1 MEDGSGRTE
10 SATRSQGTPHD
21 TVIDALGLLLRA
33 GPEQLDTAIV
43 SVLHRLGTAVG
54 AERALL
60 CTAGPTGWRLTH
72 QWHAPSCDAAADCL
86 NGRSVLEIVDDPDA
100 LAEGRPL
107 VYPDLASLPE
117 GALPR
122 TVLDSGVQA
131 MALVP
136 LVSDAGVS
144 GIIGLQRLRGPGGF
158 DATGLWMAR
167 ALSDGLG
174 SALARRQ
181 AEAERDAARAAQA
194 ETLER
199 LRATL
204 AAMPELVLE
213 IDIDGRCID
222 FHTAAP
228 ELLAVRPEAVLG
240 RTLEETLPPRI
251 ARLQRMAMKKALG
264 AGTARVPPYPLT
276 LGGVEHWYETTIVRR
291 RVRGQDGFI
300 FRIRDVTAER
310 QREAENAMLIEVTR
324 TMTNLAVLLD
334 NQGCIIWTNPAAER
348 VSGWRMAD
356 LRGKPFDSLADTATD
371 PAAIALLKTA
381 IAERRSC
388 RMELA
393 GRRRDGTS
401 YWVDVW
407 LQPLADP
414 TGKPQ
419 GFLAIKNDITAIKR
433 HERELERLALE
444 AEQAHSRLHAALEV
458 LQDGFALFD
467 AEDRMVLSNERYRSF
482 FPQSSAMI
490 APGVLFEDVLR
501 HALAAGEF
509 RDAVGREEAWLA
521 ERMAQHREFSSQAE
535 LHLKDGRWVRVFE
548 HATPDG
554 GRVGLRV
561 DVTALKD
568 AERRLNDIITSARIG
583 IWEYDVQSGTT
594 EFSRLWWEMLG
605 YGDEQPTTL
614 TRELWNSLIHPDDS
628 LTLRELTRQ
637 LRSGTLEA
645 LESEMRLRHREGH
658 WVHILTRGQVSAY
671 DSEGAATRIAGIGLD
686 LTDRR
691 QVEDRLRTI
700 LEASA
705 VGTWH
710 LDCVTGRVS
719 IDDQYAAMLGY
730 RMDDLLPWTR
740 DKFESLV
747 HPDDLQSLHDRVS
760 GLYGSDRST
769 VAHEFRMRHRDGR
782 WVWIL
787 SQTRVQRWSAPGI
800 AAEETGV
807 HIDITERKQREAAL
821 AEAKQALE
829 EALFAHRASEQ
840 RYSDIAQASN
850 EWFWEIAPG
859 RRVTHLTAG
868 FERTTGIPIAKVIGR
883 TLEEMGVTPESGG
896 VSGDWEALGRRLIA
910 REAISD
916 FMFRIQPD
924 PRNPPI
930 WLRISGAPF
939 YDPAGRY
946 MGYRGVGSNVSA
958 LIAAAEK
965 AEAGSQAKSRFLA
978 NMSHELRT
986 PLTGVLGMAELLG
999 ETDLTRRQ
1007 REMIDTIRDS
1017 GEGLLAILN
1026 DILDLAKIE
1035 AGKMVI
1041 EHEPFVPAEIL
1052 TRVRALFA
1060 PRAAAA
1066 GLELR
1071 IAPEAACATPRMGDA
1086 NRLLQIL
1093 HNLVSNSVKFTQQG
1107 FISVSVELAPE
1118 EPGSLLF
1125 TVRDTGIG
1133 MTAEQMSKVFEEFEQ
1148 AETSTARRFGGTG
1161 LGLSIT
1167 RRLTMLMGGTI
1178 TLDSEPGNG
1187 TTVTLLLPAPPAGAS
1202 LRAPVR
1208 PVMAGLHGMRLLVAD
1223 DNRTNRKIL
1232 DTMLTGLGASV
1243 VLAVDGQTACD
1254 AFRPGAFDALLLDIS
1269 MPGLD
1274 GMGALAEIR
1283 AMEARAGAMPV
1294 PALAVT
1300 ANAMSHQ
1307 IEDYLAAGFD
1317 GHIAKPFRKE
1327 TLAQALEG
1335 AVEVRRKAS

>member
-1 MEDGSGRTE
+1 MDDGSGRTE
-10 SATRSQGTPHD
+10 ATTRSQGTPHD

-33 GPEQLDTAIV
+33 GPDQLDASIV

-54 AERALL
+54 AERAIL
-60 CTAGPTGWRLTH
+60 CTERPDGWRLTH
-72 QWHAPSCDAAADCL
+72 QWHAPTCAASGDCL
-86 NGRSVLEIVDDPDA
+86 AGRSVLDLVDDPAA
-100 LAEGRPL
+100 LLDGQPL
-107 VYPDLASLPE
+107 IYADLASLPE
-117 GALPR
+117 APLSR
-122 TVLDSGVQA
+122 ILLQNGVQA
-131 MALVP
+131 MAIVP
-136 LVSDAGVS
+136 LVTDGGVG

-167 ALSDGLG
+167 ALSDGLS

-204 AAMPELVLE
+204 AAMPELMLE

-228 ELLAVRPEAVLG
+228 ELLAVQSEAVLG
-240 RTLEETLPPRI
+240 RTLEETLPPMV
-251 ARLQRMAMKKALG
+251 ARLQRTAMAEALRSG
-264 AGTARVPPYPLT
+264 SARVPQYPLT

-291 RVRGQDGFI
+291 RVGGQDGFI

-334 NQGCIIWTNPAAER
+334 NQGRIIWANPAAER
-348 VSGWRMAD
+348 VSGWRMAE
-356 LRGKPFDSLADTATD
+356 LRGQPFDALADAATD
-371 PAAIALLKTA
+371 PAAIVQLKTA
-381 IAERRSC
+381 IVARDSC
-388 RMELA
+388 RVELA

-414 TGKPQ
+414 AGKPQ

-433 HERELERLALE
+433 HERELERLAIE
-444 AEQAHSRLHAALEV
+444 SEQAHSRLHAALEV

-482 FPQSSAMI
+482 FPQSAELM
-490 APGVLFEDVLR
+490 APGVLFEDFLR

-509 RDAVGREEAWLA
+509 RDAVGREEEWFA
-521 ERMAQHREFSSQAE
+521 ERMAQHRKFSAE
-535 LHLKDGRWVRVFE
+535 TELQLKDGRCVRVFE

-561 DVTALKD
+561 DVTALKN

-583 IWEYDVQSGTT
+583 IWEYDVESGTT

-605 YGDEQPTTL
+605 YGDDQPTIL
-614 TRELWNSLIHPDDS
+614 TRELWSSLIHPDDS
-628 LTLRELTRQ
+628 LTLRDLTRQ
-637 LRSGTLEA
+637 LLGGTLDA

-671 DSEGAATRIAGIGLD
+671 DSEGAARRLAGIGLD

-700 LEASA
+700 LDASA

-747 HPDDLQSLHDRVS
+747 HPDDLQSLHARVS
-760 GLYGSDRST
+760 GLYGSDRNT

-787 SQTRVQRWSAPGI
+787 SQTRVQRWSAPGV

-829 EALFAHRASEQ
+829 EALSAHRASEQ
-840 RYSDIAQASN
+840 RYSDIAQASA

-868 FERTTGIPIAKVIGR
+868 FERTTGIPIRDVIGR
-883 TLEEMGVTPESGG
+883 SLEEMGVSPESDV
-896 VSGDWEALGRRLIA
+896 VSGDWEVLARRLIA
-910 REAISD
+910 REAIND

-924 PRNPPI
+924 PLNAPI

-939 YDPAGRY
+939 YDPSGRY

-958 LIAAAEK
+958 LIAATER

-999 ETDLTRRQ
+999 ETDLTLRQ

-1041 EHEPFVPAEIL
+1041 EHEPFVPSEIL
-1052 TRVRALFA
+1052 TRVRSLFA

-1071 IAPEAACATPRMGDA
+1071 IAPEAACATPRLGDA

-1107 FISVSVELAPE
+1107 FISVTVGPAPDD
-1118 EPGSLLF
+1118 PGSLLF

-1178 TLDSEPGNG
+1178 TLDSQPGQG
-1187 TTVTLLLPAPPAGAS
+1187 TTVTLLLPAPVAGSALRTPA
-1202 LRAPVR
+1202 RPMPV
-1208 PVMAGLHGMRLLVAD
+1208 GLDGLRLLVAD

-1232 DTMLTGLGASV
+1232 ETMLTGLGASV
-1243 VLAVDGQTACD
+1243 TLAVDGQTACD
-1254 AFRPGAFDALLLDIS
+1254 AFRPGTFDALLLDIS

-1274 GMGALAEIR
+1274 GMGALATIR
-1283 AMEARAGAMPV
+1283 AMEARAGASPV

-1300 ANAMSHQ
+1300 ANAMAHQ

-1317 GHIAKPFRKE
+1317 GHVAKPFRKE

-1335 AVEVRRKAS
+1335 AAAVRRKAS